1 MLSDDLAGENYG
13 LPTDYDNLDWD
24 SAARLLAD
32 RMAYAMRQ
40 RVHKIRTAP
49 RNG

>member
-24 SAARLLAD
+24 SAARQ
-32 RMAYAMRQ
+32 Q
-40 RVHKIRTAP
+40 RGKRDSGTDEK
-49 RNG
+49 GC